1 MTLSLPTGSAR
12 LTLIAA
18 AAWITQPFT
27 SGLLL
32 GEALSNADDP
42 YRTTVS
48 ILAWTAWLFILLAIA
63 IPRPV
68 TLTVARLGTTGGVA
82 ATLWATVDIAA
93 DETDVASAIIAVG
106 LVASIAAFATINLP
120 GVGDRFVDGVSYGD
134 EVRFLL
140 RAPGPVLLFLLPVST
155 TVIVVGLA
163 AGPLLLADEQWVAG
177 AIVTVVGFAM
187 SWLPL
192 NAIHRL
198 TNRFLVFVPNG
209 LVVHDLTQMRE
220 PALFVKREI
229 AGLAPAP
236 VDTTARDITAAALG
250 LALELRFTKATELT
264 FVSGPSTSEVGSV
277 RSILVSPTRPAAV
290 MRTALER
297 GITIA

>member
-106 LVASIAAFATINLP
+106 LVASIASE
-120 GVGDRFVDGVSYGD
+120 GS
-134 EVRFLL
+134 E
-140 RAPGPVLLFLLPVST
+140 S
-155 TVIVVGLA
+155 
-163 AGPLLLADEQWVAG
+163 
-177 AIVTVVGFAM
+177 
-187 SWLPL
+187 S
-192 NAIHRL
+192 
-198 TNRFLVFVPNG
+198 
-209 LVVHDLTQMRE
+209 
-220 PALFVKREI
+220 
-229 AGLAPAP
+229 
-236 VDTTARDITAAALG
+236 AAA
-250 LALELRFTKATELT
+250 
-264 FVSGPSTSEVGSV
+264 SS
-277 RSILVSPTRPAAV
+277 
-290 MRTALER
+290 
-297 GITIA
+297 